1 MTYHRRFGR
10 LLREGIVSVAKRQ
23 QKRIAAVEAE
33 IAKVLGYSPHTVQ
46 RWRRGYV
53 PKEPEQVAFLVRYCV
68 ANGRVDRAWAQS
80 LLTQARYPELEALL
94 QELFPASSRQTAN
107 SCVFHNLPTRW
118 GHFLGRGP
126 DLEAVLEALRSSWP
140 VILIEGM
147 GGVGKTT
154 LALEVA
160 YASAGQPREA
170 AREFT
175 WPHFDY
181 IVWTSAAER
190 ELTFEELL
198 DTLAHR
204 LNYPGL
210 TQRSLAEKR
219 ERIRDVLA
227 QQPVLLIVDD
237 FETVTDHAIADFLV
251 RVPPT
256 TKVLLTGREG
266 DYLLPPIFRRY
277 PPARIRLGGLPDAEA
292 LVFLRK
298 EARRLAGLRRR
309 RYHAEWMRL
318 EAVVHADDR
327 TLLPLVRA
335 TEGNPKAL
343 ALALGY
349 IVDHALSLP
358 VLVQHLYA
366 AADTVSGLFDHLFAQ
381 AWKRCSDEARALWRV
396 IPFFAGPARREALE
410 AASGLQGRS
419 FRDALEALL
428 GRSLLEVEEGDDGE
442 PRYRAHPLV
451 RAFGQN
457 RLKAAPAFEQEAR
470 ERWVA
475 WYADF
480 WAQHEQEDWS
490 AFRTLET
497 ERENILTLLD
507 WSLKNAHPAAPTL
520 VRRFWYFL
528 YIRGDWPVCKAY
540 ALQAIEQ
547 ATIQNEI
554 ELRLWLASHLGW
566 LFKEQGYITEAAKQL
581 HCVED
586 EIRASNRPELL
597 LETYVL
603 NYLGQVYLKQNNLDR
618 AETYETHF
626 LQLAQQFGDRQG
638 SLTARYY
645 LGRILLHRGHIVKA
659 EQHYRD
665 LVVKAQEIGW
675 ERAEGYCA
683 LRLAEALIRQGQM
696 EEADRW
702 LSHASTIADC
712 WQDLQL
718 QAHCLLYRTE
728 LLKHN
733 GQIPEALQ
741 LAQEAHALYYRL
753 GMRQEEEETATLI
766 ERLEEALAQE
776 MGTRGNLHSD
786 PG

>member
-10 LLREGIVSVAKRQ
+10 LLSEGIVSVAKRQ

-68 ANGRVDRAWAQS
+68 AHGRVDRAWAQS

-298 EARRLAGLRRR
+298 EARRLAGLRRG

-349 IVDHALSLP
+349 IADHALSLP
-358 VLVQHLYA
+358 ALVQHLYA
-366 AADTVSGLFDHLFAQ
+366 AADTVAGLFDYLFAQ
-381 AWKRCSDEARALWRV
+381 AWERCSDEARALWRV
-396 IPFFAGPARREALE
+396 IPFFAAPARREALE

-428 GRSLLEVEEGDDGE
+428 GRSLLEAVEGDDGE

-475 WYADF
+475 WYTDF
-480 WAQHEQEDWS
+480 LAQYKQEDWS
-490 AFRTLET
+490 AFRALDT
-497 ERENILTLLD
+497 ERENILVLLG
-507 WSLKNAHPAAPTL
+507 WALENAHPVAPTL
-520 VRRFWYFL
+520 VRRFWQFL
-528 YIRGDWPVCKAY
+528 YVRGPWPLCETY
-540 ALQAIEQ
+540 THQAIQLANAQRDTE
-547 ATIQNEI
+547 T
-554 ELRLWLASHLGW
+554 RLWLAARLGW
-566 LFKEQGYITEAAKQL
+566 VFIQEGRITEAIEWLLRVERELHSLNQPNLLAKM
-581 HCVED
+581 
-586 EIRASNRPELL
+586 N
-597 LETYVL
+597 VL
-603 NYLGQVYLKQNNLDR
+603 NYLCQAY
-618 AETYETHF
+618 
-626 LQLAQQFGDRQG
+626 LAQGNLNQAEAYTSCLLELSRQVGNFHG
-638 SLTARYY
+638 SRAARYY
-645 LGRILLHRGHIVKA
+645 MGRIRLHRGDMAEA
-659 EQHYRD
+659 EQLFRR
-665 LVVKAQEIGW
+665 LEAENQEIGE
-675 ERAEGYCA
+675 EREVGYCSY
-683 LRLAEALIRQGQM
+683 RLAE
-696 EEADRW
+696 
-702 LSHASTIADC
+702 
-712 WQDLQL
+712 
-718 QAHCLLYRTE
+718 
-728 LLKHN
+728 
-733 GQIPEALQ
+733 
-741 LAQEAHALYYRL
+741 
-753 GMRQEEEETATLI
+753 TLI
-766 ERLEEALAQE
+766 CQGRLEEAEGWLNRATKIADRWQEPKLQARCLFQRAELLMRRGRTFEAFQAAQAAHNLYRRVGMRQGEKEAAALIKRLKEALAEGGGEQ
-776 MGTRGNLHSD
+776 
-786 PG
+786 